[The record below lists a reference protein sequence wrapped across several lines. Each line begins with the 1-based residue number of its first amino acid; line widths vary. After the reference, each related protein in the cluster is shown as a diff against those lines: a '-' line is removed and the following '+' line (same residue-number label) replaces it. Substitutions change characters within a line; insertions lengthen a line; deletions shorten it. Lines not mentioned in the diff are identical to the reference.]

1 MIAAKCSYCVGEE
14 GKHGQICAETAL
26 LPGPGLPLGLI
37 TREGTSL
44 HCAAGK
50 SMLGKGLSGITGQ

>member
-1 MIAAKCSYCVGEE
+1 MVRSVLRQ
-14 GKHGQICAETAL
+14 HFSQAL
-26 LPGPGLPLGLI
+26 DCHWVLI